1 MVSKGR
7 SKRCRSEVVASA
19 VSSGSDGS
27 NFNPV
32 VATPAQL
39 YSIRRPRDQRGGQ
52 GLSLEAEAM
61 ARDTLR
67 SPRSAI
73 GDDGREYPES
83 LTAYSGF
90 DSAASNS
97 SPVKAEGL
105 GVAVAARAAQVD
117 RPMLPELTEEDLMQ
131 LRAGQRVQKQTR
143 DGGSGSG
150 SVVVDVRADPDV
162 VLDLLTRYE
171 DYAEMIDT
179 VRQCEVFPQERPD
192 QRKVRYSPSNR
203 ILNKSARQVVKWR
216 AKGGSFRVLQLLCA
230 P

>member
-1 MVSKGR
+1 MA
-7 SKRCRSEVVASA
+7 AS
-19 VSSGSDGS
+19 VGSDGS
-27 NFNPV
+27 NLSPV
-32 VATPAQL
+32 VATSAQL
-39 YSIRRPRDQRGGQ
+39 YSIRRSRDQWGGK

-73 GDDGREYPES
+73 GGDGREYPES
-83 LTAYSGF
+83 LTAYSGL
-90 DSAASNS
+90 DLAAS
-97 SPVKAEGL
+97 PMKVDGL
-105 GVAVAARAAQVD
+105 GASVTARAPEVD

-143 DGGSGSG
+143 NGGSGSG

-192 QRKVRYSPSNR
+192 QRKVRYSFFPLHNP
-203 ILNKSARQVVKWR
+203 
-216 AKGGSFRVLQLLCA
+216 LL
-230 P
+230 